1 MRNKNTL
8 RGGYAYG
15 AGVNAGYKAV
25 ESLPELIV
33 ATRAFLRKRNS
44 MFIASLGVTV
54 FGFALAGFA
63 TRKIMPRRGSGTLL
77 DVIRF
82 LLGLPFL
89 AVGVTIGL
97 VGLVVSPIVG
107 ASVLL
112 FRGVRAATRGLLRE
126 GGPTR
131 NFAKRYKS
139 ELSNNFSA
147 IREARSAMS
156 APVESDITPLTFKD
170 GGKFAFINES
180 GNRATADQF
189 KSTRETKA
197 IEHKADAETETG
209 EQRANDES
217 ENDTAIIFQNQRDSG
232 LIHAGRVGADERVK
246 AIGDGDESME
256 RRDESQ
262 DTLTLLREA

>member
-15 AGVNAGYKAV
+15 AGINAGYKAV
-25 ESLPELIV
+25 ESLPELITV
-33 ATRAFLRKRNS
+33 TCTFIRKRNS

-63 TRKIMPRRGSGTLL
+63 ARKIMPRRGTGTLL

-112 FRGVRAATRGLLRE
+112 FRGVRAAARGLLRE

-139 ELSNNFSA
+139 ELTKNFGA
-147 IREARSAMS
+147 IREARDAMS
-156 APVESDITPLTFKD
+156 APVESDITPLTFRD

-180 GNRATADQF
+180 GNRTTPDQL
-189 KSTRETKA
+189 KSAHETKV
-197 IEHKADAETETG
+197 IEHKADVETESDA
-209 EQRANDES
+209 QPSNDES
-217 ENDTAIIFQNQRDSG
+217 ENDTAIIFQNQHDSG

-246 AIGDGDESME
+246 AIGDGDESTK
-256 RRDESQ
+256 RREATQ